1 MTNYAC
7 HLLSGQFFLLTKKKP
22 AAHGNNVS
30 RFSQGYLS
38 QLFRSI

>member
-7 HLLSGQFFLLTKKKP
+7 YLLSGQFFLLTKKKP
-22 AAHGNNVS
+22 AAHVNNVS
-30 RFSQGYLS
+30 RFSHLS